1 MPKKD
6 KRCKN
11 NHSGQNSKELIL
23 AEEDNGQTYGNVVKA
38 LGSRRFDVQCQDG
51 VLRKCQ
57 VRGSMRNKKYVN
69 VGDAVIVSL
78 RDFQDDK
85 GDIVHVYNG
94 EEVRVLKNI
103 NQIKM
108 DIKIN
113 KESGESEDD
122 ENGFDFESI

>member
-51 VLRKCQ
+51 ILRKCQ
-57 VRGSMRNKKYVN
+57 VRGSMRNRKFVN
-69 VGDAVIVSL
+69 VGDVVIVSL
-78 RDFQDDK
+78 RDFENDK
-85 GDIVHVYNG
+85 GDIVHVYNN
-94 EEVRVLKNI
+94 EEVRVLKKSEKLLMEVK
-103 NQIKM
+103 Q
-108 DIKIN
+108 N
-113 KESGESEDD
+113 KDESEGEDD
-122 ENGFDFESI
+122 NCFDFESI